1 MGDGCNRPDSNS
13 GVIAASNFEESV
25 TVSARESTQESQAT
39 VVKIQQIEA
48 HSSRSHRRDSNM
60 ASQLSQAREY
70 WLKELSSDAVECN
83 VDANAI
89 GEVGGLIR
97 DVRRSVKHSASMLVP
112 HHRHRQD
119 RLFCSSQHAAP
130 GPPERRHLSPEPC
143 CRRATA
149 FAQGPSSGTNCRVAP
164 GSHPLSGRHS
174 D

>member
-83 VDANAI
+83 VDANPI
-89 GEVGGLIR
+89 VEVPCLFRAVI
-97 DVRRSVKHSASMLVP
+97 RSVNHSHSLLFP
-112 HHRHRQD
+112 H
-119 RLFCSSQHAAP
+119 LP
-130 GPPERRHLSPEPC
+130 
-143 CRRATA
+143 
-149 FAQGPSSGTNCRVAP
+149 
-164 GSHPLSGRHS
+164 HS
-174 D
+174 